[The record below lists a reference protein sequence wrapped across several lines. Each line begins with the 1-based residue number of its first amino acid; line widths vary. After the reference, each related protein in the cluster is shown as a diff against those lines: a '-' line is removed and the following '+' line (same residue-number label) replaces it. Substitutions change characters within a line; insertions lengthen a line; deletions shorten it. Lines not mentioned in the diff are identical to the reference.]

1 MTRRSPLAFLTG
13 GTGFIGGRLA
23 AQLRREGRD
32 VRALVRTPA
41 KAGRLRE
48 LGCELVPGDLTEPAS
63 FREAMAGCDELFH
76 LAAWY
81 ELGVPAAQ
89 AERIHRVNVEGT
101 EAVLDAA
108 MQAGAKR
115 IVHCSSVAALG
126 PTGGKLVDETHANDG
141 HYRSLYE
148 RTKAEA
154 HERAMERARAGA
166 PIVVGMPGTVY
177 GPGDPSL
184 VGIFHRELI
193 RGLVVVGGFDAMTM
207 TLVHVEDAADGLLRC
222 ATRGRSG
229 QSYVLGADVVTMKEW
244 IATACDLTG
253 IRRPLFSAPE
263 GLVRAAGP
271 LLAPLA
277 RLAGLPPE
285 VVSEGVEMS
294 AGLTWAF
301 SGAKARRD
309 LAWQPRALDVG
320 LAQTLAWYRDRYARR
335 RRLQPRTEAAR
346 AALAA
351 AGVIS

>member
-1 MTRRSPLAFLTG
+1 MTSRSPQAFLTG
-13 GTGFIGGRLA
+13 GTGFIGARLA
-23 AQLRREGRD
+23 ARLRREGRA

-41 KAGRLRE
+41 KAARLRE
-48 LGCELVPGDLTEPAS
+48 LGCELVAGDLTEPAS
-63 FREAMAGCDELFH
+63 FRDAVRGCDEVFH

-89 AERIHRVNVEGT
+89 AQRIHRVNVDGT

-108 MQAGAKR
+108 ARAGARR

-126 PTGGKLVDETHANDG
+126 PTGGRLVDETHTNDG

-154 HERAMERARAGA
+154 HELAMARARAGA

-177 GPGDPSL
+177 GPADPSL
-184 VGIFHRELI
+184 VGLFHRELV
-193 RGLVVVGGFDAMTM
+193 RGLVVVGGFDAMSM
-207 TLVHVEDAADGLLRC
+207 TLVHVEDAADGLFRC
-222 ATRGRSG
+222 ATRAQAG

-253 IRRPLFSAPE
+253 IRRPLFSAPA
-263 GLVRAAGP
+263 GLVKAAAP
-271 LLAPLA
+271 WLAPLA

-285 VVSEGVEMS
+285 LVSEGVEMS

-301 SGAKARRD
+301 SGDKARRD
-309 LAWQPRALDVG
+309 LEWRPRTFDAG
-320 LAQTLAWYRDRYARR
+320 LAETLAWYRDRYAPKRR
-335 RRLQPRTEAAR
+335 FHPRTERAR

-351 AGVIS
+351 AGITR